1 MTDFLSR
8 SLLGTSELIGQT
20 TRVKSLVPI
29 LIVLSLAS
37 VYGIWYQRS
46 RGKIRTSKKGPEG
59 ALSAELLGSPLGSRV
74 TLVQFSSA
82 FCTPCR
88 ATRIL
93 LENVVSTLSDVKYIE
108 IDAEAHLDL
117 VRKLNIH
124 STPTTLILNSSGIE
138 VGRAVGAPNR
148 DQVINSLSSL
158 R

>member
-1 MTDFLSR
+1 MN
-8 SLLGTSELIGQT
+8 SLA
-20 TRVKSLVPI
+20 PI
-29 LIVLSLAS
+29 LIVLSLATA
-37 VYGIWYQRS
+37 YGFWYQRS
-46 RGKIRTSKKGPEG
+46 RGRIRASHKGPAA
-59 ALSAELLGSPLGSRV
+59 ALSSEILGGPLGSRA

-88 ATRIL
+88 VTRIL
-93 LENVVSTLSDVKYIE
+93 LENVVSALPDVVHIE

-124 STPTTLILNSSGIE
+124 STPTTLILNSQGVE

-148 DQVINSLSSL
+148 DQVLNSLASL